1 MPRASRRRY
10 ELRGVVSSAGFESGD
25 RFVIGHWL
33 SSPIGPFT
41 DLMWASPA
49 GERVLR
55 VPSERALRFVSG
67 IYAFDRAEITS
78 VTATVTSSSIEICA
92 GDTEVRLAAGRARPI
107 PFSSVPGFTRW
118 VQDPIARLTMGVR
131 TYGVSPTGVREWY
144 RSYVYRRVH
153 TATGRVDGTELGAL
167 APRVDPPVHFG
178 FSEPPRR
185 PSMVWLRPLLE
196 YPAGHPGPD

>member
-1 MPRASRRRY
+1 
-10 ELRGVVSSAGFESGD
+10 
-25 RFVIGHWL
+25 
-33 SSPIGPFT
+33 
-41 DLMWASPA
+41 
-49 GERVLR
+49 
-55 VPSERALRFVSG
+55 
-67 IYAFDRAEITS
+67 
-78 VTATVTSSSIEICA
+78 
-92 GDTEVRLAAGRARPI
+92 
-107 PFSSVPGFTRW
+107 VPGFTRW

-196 YPAGHPGPD
+196 YPADHSGPV

>member
-1 MPRASRRRY
+1 
-10 ELRGVVSSAGFESGD
+10 VSSAGFESGD

-41 DLMWASPA
+41 DLMWASPT

-78 VTATVTSSSIEICA
+78 VTATVTTSSIEICA

-196 YPAGHPGPD
+196 YPADHSGPV